1 MWTFCDDVQKR
12 EFHVPDGL
20 LRVED
25 LSSSMKTIDNNIDD
39 IERSIGAR
47 TRSRVCGR
55 STQLPA
61 TTK

>member
-12 EFHVPDGL
+12 EFYVPAGL

-25 LSSSMKTIDNNIDD
+25 LSSSMKTIDNIDD